1 MKSLD
6 LSKVALQTERNF
18 KLTPY
23 HIATA
28 ALKFSLSWTS
38 DEELAKESP
47 EWNVIAH
54 FGVEPS
60 LADKK
65 NYLARALI
73 EEWVE
78 TYKPNIKSLLL
89 QAYRENPTVALTLK
103 AIPRIPAAILN
114 GVKFEDFW
122 FMRDEW
128 YDTRGSGREYVDYS
142 AFLRREHKADLNLG
156 KFEGTEV
163 PTLDRLKERILER
176 IDNGTLSV
184 SELT

>member
-1 MKSLD
+1 MKALD
-6 LSKVALQTERNF
+6 LSLVSLQTERNF

-23 HIATA
+23 HVTNSLG
-28 ALKFSLSWTS
+28 LKFTLWWTS
-38 DEELAKESP
+38 DEELAGEKPFWST
-47 EWNVIAH
+47 IAH
-54 FGVEPS
+54 FSAEPS

-103 AIPRIPAAILN
+103 AIPRLPAAILN
-114 GVKFEDFW
+114 VVKFEDFW

-128 YDTRGSGREYVDYS
+128 YDPRGSGREYVGYS

-156 KFEGTEV
+156 KFEGTEA
-163 PTLDRLKERILER
+163 RLWIGSRSVFW
-176 IDNGTLSV
+176 NG
-184 SELT
+184 LTMGP